1 MKKTDAG
8 SVPRR
13 KCSTGPD
20 RCKPKSAAVN
30 WQSALL
36 VALGGAIG
44 SVARW
49 ASVFLVGQWVGITY
63 PWGTL
68 SVNVVGSFLIG
79 VIGALARTAS
89 LGVTPDVRLF
99 LVTGVLGGF
108 TTFSS
113 FSFELL
119 ALVQKAALGPALA
132 YALGS
137 VAIGLAAAWAGFAC
151 ARLLTGAS

>member
-1 MKKTDAG
+1 M
-8 SVPRR
+8 
-13 KCSTGPD
+13 
-20 RCKPKSAAVN
+20 N

-49 ASVFLVGQWVGITY
+49 VSVLLVGQYAGISY

-68 SVNVVGSFLIG
+68 SVNLAGSFLIG
-79 VIGALARTAS
+79 LIGALARTAS

-119 ALVQKAALGPALA
+119 GLFQRGAIGPALA
-132 YALGS
+132 YAIGS
-137 VAIGLAAAWAGFAC
+137 VGLGLTAAWLGFAF
-151 ARLLTGAS
+151 ARLLPGGA

>member
-1 MKKTDAG
+1 M
-8 SVPRR
+8 
-13 KCSTGPD
+13 
-20 RCKPKSAAVN
+20 N

-49 ASVFLVGQWVGITY
+49 AAVYLVSQQVGVGF

-68 SVNVVGSFLIG
+68 GVNVLGSFLIG
-79 VIGALARTAS
+79 LIAALARTAA

-99 LVTGVLGGF
+99 LVTGILGGF

-113 FSFELL
+113 FSLESLGLL
-119 ALVQKAALGPALA
+119 QRGALAPALV
-132 YALGS
+132 YIVGS
-137 VAIGLAAAWAGFAC
+137 ATVGLVAAWVGFTV
-151 ARLLTGAS
+151 ARVLPGGV

>member
-1 MKKTDAG
+1 M
-8 SVPRR
+8 S
-13 KCSTGPD
+13 
-20 RCKPKSAAVN
+20 

-49 ASVFLVGQWVGITY
+49 ASVFLVGQYVGIAF

-68 SVNVVGSFLIG
+68 SVNVAGSFLIG
-79 VIGALARTAS
+79 LIGALARTAS

-119 ALVQKAALGPALA
+119 GLLQRGAIGPALA

-137 VAIGLAAAWAGFAC
+137 AGLGLTAAWLGFAF
-151 ARLLTGAS
+151 ARLLPGGA

>member
-1 MKKTDAG
+1 
-8 SVPRR
+8 V
-13 KCSTGPD
+13 
-20 RCKPKSAAVN
+20 AAVN

-49 ASVFLVGQWVGITY
+49 AAVFLVGQQVGLTY

-68 SVNVVGSFLIG
+68 SVNLVGSFLIG
-79 VIGALARTAS
+79 LIAALARAAS

-113 FSFELL
+113 FSLESLGLL
-119 ALVQKAALGPALA
+119 QRGPIGPALA
-132 YALGS
+132 YVLGS
-137 VAIGLAAAWAGFAC
+137 VALGLTAAWLGFAF
-151 ARLLTGAS
+151 ARLLPGGA